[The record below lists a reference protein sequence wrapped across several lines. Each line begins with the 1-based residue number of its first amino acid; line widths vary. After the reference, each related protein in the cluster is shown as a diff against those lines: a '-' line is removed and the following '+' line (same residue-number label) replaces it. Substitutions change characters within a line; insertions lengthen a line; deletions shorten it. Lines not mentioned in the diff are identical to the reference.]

1 MILTSRLRQ
10 AARLLLI
17 SASLSWCASVAAQA
31 VEPPQP
37 VEGSWVA
44 PSFQFHTG
52 QTLDH
57 LRLHYLTLGERSNPA
72 VLVLHGTYQ
81 SAGAMLSKDF
91 GGQLFG
97 PGQPLDASKY
107 FIIIP
112 DGIGVGKSSK
122 PSDGLRAAFPQYNY
136 ADMVL
141 AQYRML
147 TEGMG
152 IHHLRLIIG
161 NSMGG
166 MQTWLW
172 GGSYPGFAD
181 GLVPMAAQPTEMA
194 SRNWMMR
201 RMLVESIK
209 QDPAWNHGNYT
220 SQPPSLRLANNMFVF
235 ATNGGTLAYQALAGT
250 HAQADKL
257 VDDRLA
263 APVTADANDFI
274 YQWGSSADYDA
285 APGLARIKVPVLAIN
300 SADDERNPPETGIM
314 QAALQQVPTARLLLI
329 PASAE
334 TRGHGT
340 TGMARFYARELAQFL
355 QSLPQP

>member
-1 MILTSRLRQ
+1 MTLTFRLRHV
-10 AARLLLI
+10 ARLLLS
-17 SASLSWCASVAAQA
+17 SAALMLCSAATQA
-31 VEPPQP
+31 ADPPRP
-37 VEGSWVA
+37 VEGDWVA
-44 PSFQFHTG
+44 PRFQFHTG
-52 QTLDH
+52 QTLEN
-57 LRLHYLTLGERSNPA
+57 LRLHYVTLGDRANPA

-81 SAGAMLSKDF
+81 SAQAMLSKDF

-152 IHHLRLIIG
+152 ITHLRLIIG

-166 MQTWLW
+166 MQTWIW
-172 GGSYPGFAD
+172 GGTYPGFAD
-181 GLVPMAAQPTEMA
+181 GLVPMASQPTEMA

-209 QDPAWNHGNYT
+209 QDP
-220 SQPPSLRLANNMFVF
+220 
-235 ATNGGTLAYQALAGT
+235 
-250 HAQADKL
+250 
-257 VDDRLA
+257 DRKS
-263 APVTADANDFI
+263 V
-274 YQWGSSADYDA
+274 
-285 APGLARIKVPVLAIN
+285 V
-300 SADDERNPPETGIM
+300 
-314 QAALQQVPTARLLLI
+314 
-329 PASAE
+329 
-334 TRGHGT
+334 
-340 TGMARFYARELAQFL
+340 
-355 QSLPQP
+355 